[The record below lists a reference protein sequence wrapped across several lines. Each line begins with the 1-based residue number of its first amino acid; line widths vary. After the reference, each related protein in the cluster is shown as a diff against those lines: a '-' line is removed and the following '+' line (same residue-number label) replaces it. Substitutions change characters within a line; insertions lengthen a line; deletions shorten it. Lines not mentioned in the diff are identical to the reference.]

1 MFLDGFGPQILA
13 GTLVTLKLALGSLL
27 GAVLI
32 GLLGASAKL
41 AANRPLRALASG
53 YTTLIRSVPD
63 LVIMLLLFFSLQIL
77 LNRVTDALG
86 IGQVDIDPFA
96 AGCVTLAF
104 IYGAYFTETFR
115 GAFQAV
121 PAGQVEAAQAYG
133 MGRWRVFR
141 RVLLP
146 QMLRYALPGIGNNWQ
161 VLVKST
167 ALVSIIGLGDLVKA
181 TQDAGKG
188 TLQFFH
194 FTLVC
199 GLIYLAI
206 TAISNAALLWLERR
220 NSLGVQEAAAMNAV
234 LDEYWQAYLWTDGLQ
249 LTGLAM
255 TLWLLIL
262 AVALGF
268 LLAIPL
274 AVART
279 CGNPLLRYPVWLYT
293 YVFRGTPLY
302 IQLLFFYTGVYSLNA
317 IRAQDFLNAFFR
329 DGFNCTVLAF
339 VLNTCAYMTE
349 IFAGAIRN
357 TPHGEVEA
365 ARAYGMGGFTLYR
378 RIVLPSALRRALPY
392 FSNEVILM
400 LHSTSVA
407 FTATVPDLLKVA
419 RDVNSAT
426 YAPFLSFGIAG
437 ALYAGTAFLLIW
449 LFRRGELRWLAYLRP
464 QTH

>member
-121 PAGQVEAAQAYG
+121 PAGLGEAAQAYG
-133 MGRWRVFR
+133 MGSEMCIRDR
-141 RVLLP
+141 
-146 QMLRYALPGIGNNWQ
+146 RYALPGIGNNWQ

-220 NSLGVQEAAAMNAV
+220 SSLGV
-234 LDEYWQAYLWTDGLQ
+234 
-249 LTGLAM
+249 
-255 TLWLLIL
+255 
-262 AVALGF
+262 
-268 LLAIPL
+268 
-274 AVART
+274 
-279 CGNPLLRYPVWLYT
+279 
-293 YVFRGTPLY
+293 
-302 IQLLFFYTGVYSLNA
+302 
-317 IRAQDFLNAFFR
+317 
-329 DGFNCTVLAF
+329 
-339 VLNTCAYMTE
+339 
-349 IFAGAIRN
+349 
-357 TPHGEVEA
+357 
-365 ARAYGMGGFTLYR
+365 R
-378 RIVLPSALRRALPY
+378 RPMP
-392 FSNEVILM
+392 
-400 LHSTSVA
+400 
-407 FTATVPDLLKVA
+407 
-419 RDVNSAT
+419 
-426 YAPFLSFGIAG
+426 
-437 ALYAGTAFLLIW
+437 
-449 LFRRGELRWLAYLRP
+449 
-464 QTH
+464 